1 MWVQL
6 LDQFRS
12 FLYWKWQL
20 EIESLYFEKIVDIL
34 TDFQY
39 KLICT
44 SHNPINSWDLYQ
56 TKRKTLFLYTN
67 IPTRNPSNF
76 Q

>member
-1 MWVQL
+1 MRVHL

-34 TDFQY
+34 TDFQS

-44 SHNPINSWDLYQ
+44 SHNPNPIYSWDLYQ

-67 IPTRNPSNF
+67 TEP
-76 Q
+76 